1 MSYNYKICAIETS
14 KQIQDMID
22 TCEEELREI
31 TAKKESTANN
41 GYNIYN
47 WTMRIE
53 VLTKRLSK
61 LKADLSRKKKEEE
74 KMTSKKIEVSKKLA
88 ELKILFDT

>member
-22 TCEEELREI
+22 TFEKELREI
-31 TAKKESTANN
+31 TARKESTANN
-41 GYNIYN
+41 GHNIYN

-53 VLTKRLSK
+53 VLTERLPK
-61 LKADLSRKKKEEE
+61 LKADLSRKKKEE
-74 KMTSKKIEVSKKLA
+74 MNSKKDIKGALA
-88 ELKILFDT
+88 EMKILLDT

>member
-14 KQIQDMID
+14 KQIQYMID

-41 GYNIYN
+41 GQNIYN
-47 WTMRIE
+47 WTIRIE
-53 VLTKRLSK
+53 VLTERLPK

-74 KMTSKKIEVSKKLA
+74 EMKSKRTNVSGKLA
-88 ELKILFDT
+88 RLKILFDT

>member
-1 MSYNYKICAIETS
+1 
-14 KQIQDMID
+14 MID
-22 TCEEELREI
+22 TYEEELREI

-53 VLTKRLSK
+53 VLTKRLPK
-61 LKADLSRKKKEEE
+61 LKADLSRKEKEEMKSERLSRKKKEEMKSE
-74 KMTSKKIEVSKKLA
+74 RTKVSEKLA

>member
-1 MSYNYKICAIETS
+1 
-14 KQIQDMID
+14 MID

-41 GYNIYN
+41 GQNIYN
-47 WTMRIE
+47 WTIRIE
-53 VLTKRLSK
+53 VLTERLPK

-74 KMTSKKIEVSKKLA
+74 EMKSKRTNVSGKLA
-88 ELKILFDT
+88 RLKILFDT

>member
-1 MSYNYKICAIETS
+1 MSYNYKICATETS

-22 TCEEELREI
+22 TFEEELREI

-41 GYNIYN
+41 GHNIYN

-53 VLTKRLSK
+53 VLTERLPK
-61 LKADLSRKKKEEE
+61 LKADLSRKQKEEE